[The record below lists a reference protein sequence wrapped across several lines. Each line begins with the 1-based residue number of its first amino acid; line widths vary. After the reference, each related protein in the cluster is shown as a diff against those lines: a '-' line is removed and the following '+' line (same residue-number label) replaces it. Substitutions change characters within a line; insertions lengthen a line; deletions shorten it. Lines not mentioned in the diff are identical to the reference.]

1 MMTPADTPTN
11 LTSAMEDYLEVI
23 YHLEQE
29 SRIARVRDIANR
41 LGVKMSSVSS
51 ALKILGTRGLI
62 RYDPHQFITLTEK
75 GISRAREIVRKHE
88 ILKRFLSS
96 VLQINDNV
104 AEDNACRIEH
114 HLDPEVINK
123 LIRFLEFVQT
133 CPVDQSK
140 WMETSAESCHD
151 CLVCLEQARRKILDR
166 ATAQRKALEGGMTLA
181 EAAPGTRVVIQQIQ
195 GLEDFTENLSQEGLT
210 EGVTVEIEFQKDLG
224 RDLSLNINGYHV
236 NMNKHDAS
244 RIFVK
249 PV

>member
-1 MMTPADTPTN
+1 MSLSDAPTA

-29 SRIARVRDIANR
+29 SRIARVRDIAKR
-41 LGVKMSSVSS
+41 LGVKMSSVTS

-75 GISRAREIVRKHE
+75 GIMRAREIVRKHE
-88 ILKRFLSS
+88 ILKRFLAS
-96 VLQINDNV
+96 VLQIDDSV

-114 HLDPEVINK
+114 YLDPEVINK

-133 CPVDQSK
+133 CPVDQSR
-140 WMETSAESCHD
+140 WMEINAESCHD
-151 CLVCLEQARRKILDR
+151 CLVCLEQARQRINDR
-166 ATAQRKALEGGMTLA
+166 AIAQRAALEDGMTLV

-195 GLEDFTENLSQEGLT
+195 GLEDFRENLGKEGLS
-210 EGVTVEIEFQKDLG
+210 EGVTVEIESHKEPN
-224 RDLSLNINGYHV
+224 RDLNLNINGYHV
-236 NMNKHDAS
+236 TMNKQDATK
-244 RIFVK
+244 IFVK

>member
-1 MMTPADTPTN
+1 MLPLNSVTP

-29 SRIARVRDIANR
+29 SRIARVRDIAKR

-62 RYDPHQFITLTEK
+62 RYDPHQFITLTDK
-75 GISRAREIVRKHE
+75 GILRAKEIVRKHE
-88 ILKRFLSS
+88 ILKRFLAT

-114 HLDPEVINK
+114 YLDPEVIDK

-133 CPVDQSK
+133 CPVDQSR
-140 WMETSAESCHD
+140 WMEINAESCHD
-151 CLVCLEQARRKILDR
+151 CLLCLEEARKRIQDR
-166 ATAQRKALEGGMTLA
+166 AIAQQVALEGGMTLA
-181 EAAPGTRVVIQQIQ
+181 EAAPGTRVVVQQIE
-195 GLEDFTENLSQEGLT
+195 GLGEFRENLGKEGLT
-210 EGVTVEIEFQKDLG
+210 EGVTVEIESVKESS
-224 RDLSLNINGYHV
+224 RDLNLNINGYHV
-236 NMNKHDAS
+236 TMNKNDAL

>member
-1 MMTPADTPTN
+1 MSPLNSVTP

-29 SRIARVRDIANR
+29 SRIARVRDIAKR

-62 RYDPHQFITLTEK
+62 RYDPHQFITLTDK
-75 GISRAREIVRKHE
+75 GILRAKEIVRKHE
-88 ILKRFLSS
+88 ILKRFLAT

-114 HLDPEVINK
+114 HLDPEVIDK

-133 CPVDQSK
+133 CPVDQSR
-140 WMETSAESCHD
+140 WMEINAESCHD
-151 CLVCLEQARRKILDR
+151 CLLCLEEARKRIQDR
-166 ATAQRKALEGGMTLA
+166 AIAQQVALEGGMTLA
-181 EAAPGTRVVIQQIQ
+181 EAAPGTRVVVQQIE
-195 GLEDFTENLSQEGLT
+195 GLGEFRENLGKEGLT
-210 EGVTVEIEFQKDLG
+210 EGVTIEIESVKESS
-224 RDLSLNINGYHV
+224 RDLNLNINGYHV
-236 NMNKHDAS
+236 TMNKNDAL

>member
-1 MMTPADTPTN
+1 MLPLNSVTP

-29 SRIARVRDIANR
+29 SRIARVRDIAKR

-62 RYDPHQFITLTEK
+62 RYDPHQFITLTDK
-75 GISRAREIVRKHE
+75 GILRAKEIVRKHE
-88 ILKRFLSS
+88 ILKRFLAT

-114 HLDPEVINK
+114 YLDPEVIDK

-133 CPVDQSK
+133 CPVDQSR
-140 WMETSAESCHD
+140 WMEINAESCHD
-151 CLVCLEQARRKILDR
+151 CLLCLEEARKRIQDR
-166 ATAQRKALEGGMTLA
+166 AIAQQVALEGGMTLA
-181 EAAPGTRVVIQQIQ
+181 EAAPGTRVVVQQIE
-195 GLEDFTENLSQEGLT
+195 GLGEFRENLGKEGLT
-210 EGVTVEIEFQKDLG
+210 EGITVEIESVKESS
-224 RDLSLNINGYHV
+224 RDLNLNINGYHV
-236 NMNKHDAS
+236 TMNKNDAL